1 MLQVASV
8 VGDSVPIGIL
18 HAIYPIEATEE
29 SLERDLNFLEQAAF
43 VRRSDRPGYFQFC
56 QVILVSFICRLSST
70 GSLTGHASIA
80 ETHHEL

>member
-18 HAIYPIEATEE
+18 HAIYPIESTEE
-29 SLERDLNFLEQAAF
+29 SLERDLNFLQQAAF

-56 QVILVSFICRLSST
+56 QVILPCR
-70 GSLTGHASIA
+70 HAPPATCSIP
-80 ETHHEL
+80 TI